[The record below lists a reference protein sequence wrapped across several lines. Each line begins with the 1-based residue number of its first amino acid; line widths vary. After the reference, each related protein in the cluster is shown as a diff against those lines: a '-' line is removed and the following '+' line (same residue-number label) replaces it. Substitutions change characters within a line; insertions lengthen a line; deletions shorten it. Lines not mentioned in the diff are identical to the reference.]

1 MSKKKNINELAEQYN
16 NYIYPKPCQDI
27 DEEWLKFNR
36 YQVCDPNY
44 FWHKIWPEKKYSRN
58 PLKILIAGCGSD
70 QAAILAKCNPIH
82 KFIGIDISKNSLE
95 HQKKLISRHDINNLE
110 LICDDFRNFNYTK
123 KFDYIISSGVIHHL
137 DNINSAL
144 EYFYK
149 NLKDDGAIFIMIYG
163 NQQSQN
169 IDGIKKVF
177 KKLSFSHNKKSI
189 NSVRQ
194 IISKL
199 KNYHPAKIFSNL
211 FADIENDSGV
221 IDTFLHKNE
230 NFYNIKQFINILEKN
245 NLIIKNFV
253 DSRIAP
259 ITKYFMNNKD
269 ELEKIKQMHYKDK
282 LEISQ
287 ILNWNDRKI
296 NLICSKKHKNNKTF
310 IYNKVDLDECYLYQS
325 SKINY
330 QVNERGIRI
339 IDTENEINFDIKTD
353 KQVNWKL
360 ILSGTKKMSEITEN
374 MNKNVKKNLYENLN
388 FLLENYVLDFA
399 FYKIENYKNYY
410 AK

>member
-1 MSKKKNINELAEQYN
+1 MLNRKNINELAEQYN

-27 DEEWLKFNR
+27 DKEWLKFNR

-95 HQKKLISRHDINNLE
+95 HQKKLISRHDINNLK
-110 LICDDFRNFNYTK
+110 LICDDFRNFNYTE

-169 IDGIKKVF
+169 IDGIKKIF
-177 KKLSFSHNKKSI
+177 KKLNFSQNKKSI

-194 IISKL
+194 IIAKL

-296 NLICSKKHKNNKTF
+296 NIICSKKHKNNETF
-310 IYNKVDLDECYLYQS
+310 IYNKVDLDECYLYRS
-325 SKINY
+325 SKVNY
-330 QVNERGIRI
+330 QINETGIRI
-339 IDTENEINFDIKTD
+339 VDTENETNFDIKTD
-353 KQVNWKL
+353 KQVN
-360 ILSGTKKMSEITEN
+360 
-374 MNKNVKKNLYENLN
+374 
-388 FLLENYVLDFA
+388 
-399 FYKIENYKNYY
+399 
-410 AK
+410 